1 MNNVKSKRY
10 GISPNDVE
18 EKSLF
23 SGKFRTLFNFKRIEH
38 SENGSDRLDKHDRKK
53 YAAKKK
59 KLKNPCF
66 S

>member
-18 EKSLF
+18 EKCLF

-53 YAAKKK
+53 YAA
-59 KLKNPCF
+59 
-66 S
+66 